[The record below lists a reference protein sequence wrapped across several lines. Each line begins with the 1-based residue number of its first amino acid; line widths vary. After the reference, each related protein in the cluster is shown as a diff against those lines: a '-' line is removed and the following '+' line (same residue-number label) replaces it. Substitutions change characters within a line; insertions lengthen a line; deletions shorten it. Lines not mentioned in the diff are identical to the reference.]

1 MYQKTENVETVK
13 KEDAKKIFE
22 DDLHSD
28 LLEIEP
34 STLLDKSLF
43 GFFEK
48 CFFINQVISK
58 YEFFLRFFERRNMYR
73 FLIKKRGK
81 RKKMKLQEI
90 CRLASSKHLMVMR
103 H

>member
-13 KEDAKKIFE
+13 KEDAKKFFE

-90 CRLASSKHLMVMR
+90 CRLGSSKNLMVM
-103 H
+103 

>member
-43 GFFEK
+43 
-48 CFFINQVISK
+48 C
-58 YEFFLRFFERRNMYR
+58 FFERCFSINKVLY
-73 FLIKKRGK
+73 K
-81 RKKMKLQEI
+81 
-90 CRLASSKHLMVMR
+90 
-103 H
+103 